1 MTISTS
7 YWFDRAAQQM
17 SNVQSRVVKSQAEVA
32 SGKQVQRPSDAPEQA
47 ALIQRYKSL
56 LARHENY
63 ISNMGLVKARL
74 DVESGA
80 IDSVVNLMFRAKELV
95 VQASNDSVSASDRQ
109 SIATELQ
116 GLRDQILS
124 LANSQD
130 NNGNYLFAGSRVG
143 QPAFAAPTDDPTAS
157 PVYQGDRTRMG
168 VMIGDQRSLPIN
180 RAGADV
186 FNRVVRTDGQG
197 NSQGVEFF
205 KSLDDMI
212 QGVKSSSQSAMQRG
226 NKELDG
232 LLDGLLQAQADVG
245 TDMGILE
252 QQTFTLEDTLATF
265 KASLA
270 SAEDLDYSKAIT
282 LMNKQM
288 LSLEAAQSSF
298 AKISQLSLFN
308 YLR

>member
-7 YWFDRAAQQM
+7 YLFDRAAQQM

-130 NNGNYLFAGSRVG
+130 NSGNYLFAGSRVG
-143 QPAFAAPTDDPTAS
+143 QPAFAAPADDPTAS

-205 KSLDDMI
+205 QSLDNMI

-232 LLDGLLQAQADVG
+232 LLDGLLQAQANVG
-245 TDMGILE
+245 TDMSILE

>member
-7 YWFDRAAQQM
+7 YLFDRAAQQM

-143 QPAFAAPTDDPTAS
+143 QPAFAVPADDPTAS

-205 KSLDDMI
+205 QSLDNMI

-232 LLDGLLQAQADVG
+232 LLDGLLQAQANVG
-245 TDMGILE
+245 TDMSILE

>member
-7 YWFDRAAQQM
+7 YLFDRAAQQM
-17 SNVQSRVVKSQAEVA
+17 SNVQSRVVKSQADVA

-74 DVESGA
+74 DVENGA

-95 VQASNDSVSASDRQ
+95 VQASNDSVSATDRQ

-116 GLRDQILS
+116 GLREQILS

-130 NNGNYLFAGSRVG
+130 NNGNYLFSGSRVG
-143 QPAFAAPTDDPTAS
+143 QPAFAVPADDPTAS
-157 PVYQGDRTRMG
+157 PMYQGDRTRMG

-186 FNRVVRTDGQG
+186 FNRVVRTDAQG

-205 KSLDDMI
+205 QSFDDMI

-270 SAEDLDYSKAIT
+270 SVEDLDYSKAIT
-282 LMNKQM
+282 LMNKQL

-298 AKISQLSLFN
+298 AKISQLSLFS